1 MTSACVIVIGH
12 VDHGKTALVRALT
25 GMETDRLAE
34 EKARGLSIALG
45 FAHCEMAGGT
55 LDLIDAPGHEDFIR
69 TMVSGAS
76 GAQGAM
82 LVVSAVEG
90 VAAQTREHV
99 QIARLLQVP
108 VAVVAVTKVDLIP
121 EATLPARLVEIADA
135 LAAQGVTGA
144 ELVPCSATTAGGTD
158 HLRQVLARR
167 FNALPARAAPMGAF
181 LPVDRS
187 FTLAGRGTVVT
198 GTLLGGALAV
208 GEALTVQPSGAATV
222 VRGLQA
228 RGAARERVAAGERV
242 AVNLRGI
249 ALEDIARGDV
259 ICTGGQGATLCMDVW
274 LTVSD
279 TAPRPVKHMQDLR
292 VLWGT
297 AHEVATLRLMGGGQI
312 APGGAGLGQ
321 LRFKRP
327 VVGFAGQAAVLRQ
340 LSPAATLAGAVILD
354 PQATAVG
361 AGDRRRL
368 AVMQAA
374 QQQDGTALAAA
385 LCAQGR
391 GVALWSDLVRL
402 ARCDATAALP
412 TGVVRLSPEHIA
424 LADDLAAVQ
433 TAVVA
438 ALQRFH
444 ADYPI
449 KQGAALSMLQRVT
462 PLRGLEP
469 FAQAELHRRGEVVLR
484 DGLVS
489 LARHDP
495 FAALAPQQLARLTE
509 IEERMR
515 AGGTSPPDVRQF
527 DAPDD
532 ADLIALM
539 VAQGR
544 LVSLANI
551 ALKQQVVFHAAT
563 IGQAQRSLA
572 ASFPPPTAFTTSA
585 ARTALGT
592 SRKFIVPLL
601 EHLDALGMTLRDGD
615 TRQIAPQTR

>member
-12 VDHGKTALVRALT
+12 VDHGKTALVRGLT

-121 EATLPARLVEIADA
+121 VATLPARLVEIADT
-135 LAAQGVTGA
+135 LTAQGVTEA

>member
-99 QIARLLQVP
+99 QIARLLQLP

-121 EATLPARLVEIADA
+121 AATLPARLAEIADA

-181 LPVDRS
+181 LPVDRA
-187 FTLAGRGTVVT
+187 FTLSGRGTVVT

-208 GEALTVQPSGAATV
+208 GAALTVQPSGAATV

-228 RGAARERVAAGERV
+228 RGAARERVTAGERV

-274 LTVSD
+274 LAVSD

-312 APGGAGLGQ
+312 APGARGWGSCASNAPWWGSRG
-321 LRFKRP
+321 
-327 VVGFAGQAAVLRQ
+327 
-340 LSPAATLAGAVILD
+340 
-354 PQATAVG
+354 
-361 AGDRRRL
+361 RRRCC
-368 AVMQAA
+368 V
-374 QQQDGTALAAA
+374 
-385 LCAQGR
+385 
-391 GVALWSDLVRL
+391 S
-402 ARCDATAALP
+402 
-412 TGVVRLSPEHIA
+412 
-424 LADDLAAVQ
+424 
-433 TAVVA
+433 
-438 ALQRFH
+438 F
-444 ADYPI
+444 
-449 KQGAALSMLQRVT
+449 
-462 PLRGLEP
+462 PLR
-469 FAQAELHRRGEVVLR
+469 RRWR
-484 DGLVS
+484 
-489 LARHDP
+489 
-495 FAALAPQQLARLTE
+495 
-509 IEERMR
+509 
-515 AGGTSPPDVRQF
+515 VR
-527 DAPDD
+527 
-532 ADLIALM
+532 
-539 VAQGR
+539 
-544 LVSLANI
+544 
-551 ALKQQVVFHAAT
+551 
-563 IGQAQRSLA
+563 
-572 ASFPPPTAFTTSA
+572 
-585 ARTALGT
+585 
-592 SRKFIVPLL
+592 
-601 EHLDALGMTLRDGD
+601 
-615 TRQIAPQTR
+615 

>member
-135 LAAQGVTGA
+135 LAAQGVTVA

-181 LPVDRS
+181 LPVDRA

-208 GEALTVQPSGAATV
+208 GAALTVQPSGAATV

-374 QQQDGTALAAA
+374 QQQDCTALAAA

-592 SRKFIVPLL
+592 TRKFIVPLL
-601 EHLDALGMTLRDGD
+601 EHLDALGMTLRIGD
-615 TRQIAPQTR
+615 TRQIAPQAH

>member
-99 QIARLLQVP
+99 QIARLLQLP

-121 EATLPARLVEIADA
+121 AATLPARLAEIADA

-181 LPVDRS
+181 LPVDRA
-187 FTLAGRGTVVT
+187 FTLSGRGTVVT

-208 GEALTVQPSGAATV
+208 GAALTVQPSGAATV

-228 RGAARERVAAGERV
+228 RGAARERVTAGERV

-274 LTVSD
+274 LAVSD

-438 ALQRFH
+438 TLQRFH
-444 ADYPI
+444 TDHPI

-462 PLRGLEP
+462 PLRGLVP
-469 FAQAELHRRGEVVLR
+469 FAQAELVRGGEVVVR

-495 FAALAPQQLARLTE
+495 FPALAPQQLARLTE

-532 ADLIALM
+532 ADLIALL

-592 SRKFIVPLL
+592 TRKFIVPLL

-615 TRQIAPQTR
+615 TRQIAPQAH

>member
-121 EATLPARLVEIADA
+121 EATLPARLAEIADT

-167 FNALPARAAPMGAF
+167 YTALPARAAPMGAF
-181 LPVDRS
+181 LPVDRA

-412 TGVVRLSPEHIA
+412 TGVVRLAPEHIA

-592 SRKFIVPLL
+592 TRKFIVPLL
-601 EHLDALGMTLRDGD
+601 EHLDALGMTLRIGD
-615 TRQIAPQTR
+615 TRQIAPQAH

>member
-55 LDLIDAPGHEDFIR
+55 LDLIDAPGHEDFMR

-76 GAQGAM
+76 GAQGAL
-82 LVVSAVEG
+82 LVVSAVDG

-108 VAVVAVTKVDLIP
+108 VAVVAVSKADLLP
-121 EATLPARLVEIADA
+121 EAALPARLAEIEDT

-144 ELVPCSATTAGGTD
+144 DVVPCSATTAGGTD

-167 FNALPARAAPMGAF
+167 FIALPTRAAPTGAF
-181 LPVDRS
+181 LPVDRA

-222 VRGLQA
+222 VRGLQS
-228 RGAARERVAAGERV
+228 RGAARAMVEAGERV

-259 ICTGGQGATLCMDVW
+259 ISAGGQAATLCMDVS

-279 TAPRPVKHMQDLR
+279 TAPRPVKHMQELR

-312 APGGAGLGQ
+312 APGCAGLGQ
-321 LRFKRP
+321 VRFTRP

-412 TGVVRLSPEHIA
+412 TGVMRLSPEHIA
-424 LADDLAAVQ
+424 LADDLNAVQAAV
-433 TAVVA
+433 AEV
-438 ALQRFH
+438 LQRFH
-444 ADYPI
+444 TDHPI
-449 KQGAALSMLQRVT
+449 KQGAAPALLQQVT
-462 PLRGLEP
+462 PLRGLVP
-469 FAQAELHRRGEVVLR
+469 FAQAALVKAGEVVLC

-495 FAALAPQQLARLTE
+495 FAALAPHQVARLTE
-509 IEERMR
+509 IEESIR
-515 AGGTSPPDVRQF
+515 AGCNTPPDLRQF

-544 LVSLANI
+544 LVPLSNI
-551 ALKQQVVFHAAT
+551 ALKQQVVFHEMT
-563 IGQAQRSLA
+563 IGQAQRTLA
-572 ASFPPPTAFTTSA
+572 AAFPPPMAFTTGE
-585 ARTALGT
+585 ARTALDT

-601 EHLDALGMTLRDGD
+601 EHLDAQGITLRDND
-615 TRQIAPQTR
+615 TRHMVKPAH

>member
-121 EATLPARLVEIADA
+121 EAALPARLVEVADA

-144 ELVPCSATTAGGTD
+144 ELVPCSAPAAGGTD

-181 LPVDRS
+181 LPVDRA

-361 AGDRRRL
+361 AGDRGRL

-424 LADDLAAVQ
+424 LADDLVTVQ

-444 ADYPI
+444 ADHPI

-462 PLRGLEP
+462 PLRGLVP
-469 FAQAELHRRGEVVLR
+469 FAQAELFRGGEVVLR

-572 ASFPPPTAFTTSA
+572 ANFPPPTAFTTSA

-592 SRKFIVPLL
+592 TRKFIVPLL

-615 TRQIAPQTR
+615 TRQIAPQTH

>member
-99 QIARLLQVP
+99 QIARLLQLP

-121 EATLPARLVEIADA
+121 AATLPARLAEIADA

-181 LPVDRS
+181 LPVDRA
-187 FTLAGRGTVVT
+187 FTLSGRGTVVT

-208 GEALTVQPSGAATV
+208 GAALTVQPSGAATV

-228 RGAARERVAAGERV
+228 RGAARERVTAGERV

-274 LTVSD
+274 LAVSD

-374 QQQDGTALAAA
+374 QQQDCTALAAA

-438 ALQRFH
+438 TLQRFH
-444 ADYPI
+444 TDHPI

-462 PLRGLEP
+462 PLRGLVP
-469 FAQAELHRRGEVVLR
+469 FAQAELVRGGEVVVR

-495 FAALAPQQLARLTE
+495 FPALAPQQLARLTE

-532 ADLIALM
+532 ADLIALL

-592 SRKFIVPLL
+592 TRKFIVPLL

-615 TRQIAPQTR
+615 TRQIAPQAH

>member
-12 VDHGKTALVRALT
+12 VDHGKTAVVRALT

-121 EATLPARLVEIADA
+121 EAALPARLVEIADA

-167 FNALPARAAPMGAF
+167 FNALPPRAAPMGAF
-181 LPVDRS
+181 LPVDRA

-259 ICTGGQGATLCMDVW
+259 ICTGGQRATLCMDVW

-279 TAPRPVKHMQDLR
+279 TAPRPVKHMQELR

-312 APGGAGLGQ
+312 APGCAGLGQ
-321 LRFKRP
+321 VRFTRP

-412 TGVVRLSPEHIA
+412 TGVVRLSPDHIA
-424 LADDLAAVQ
+424 LADDLATVQ
-433 TAVVA
+433 AAVVA

-444 ADYPI
+444 TDHPI
-449 KQGAALSMLQRVT
+449 KQGAALSMLQQVT
-462 PLRGLEP
+462 PLRGLVP
-469 FAQAELHRRGEVVLR
+469 FAQAELHRGGEVVLR

-495 FAALAPQQLARLTE
+495 FPALAPQQLARLTE

-515 AGGTSPPDVRQF
+515 AGGTTPPDVRQF

-572 ASFPPPTAFTTSA
+572 ANFPPPTAFTTSE

-615 TRQIAPQTR
+615 TRQIAPQTH

>member
-99 QIARLLQVP
+99 EIARLLQVP

-135 LAAQGVTGA
+135 LAVQGVTGA

-158 HLRQVLARR
+158 HLRQVLAQR

-181 LPVDRS
+181 LSVDRA
-187 FTLAGRGTVVT
+187 FTLSGRGTVVT

-208 GEALTVQPSGAATV
+208 GAALTVQPSGAATV

-242 AVNLRGI
+242 AMNLRGI

-340 LSPAATLAGAVILD
+340 LSPAATLAGAVILE

-374 QQQDGTALAAA
+374 HQQDGTALAAA

-444 ADYPI
+444 ADHPI
-449 KQGAALSMLQRVT
+449 KQGAALSMLQQVT
-462 PLRGLEP
+462 PLRGLVP

-489 LARHDP
+489 LARHNP

-509 IEERMR
+509 IEERMH

-527 DAPDD
+527 DAPED

-572 ASFPPPTAFTTSA
+572 AIFPPPTAFTTSE
-585 ARTALGT
+585 ARTALDT

-601 EHLDALGMTLRDGD
+601 EHLDALGMALRDGD
-615 TRQIAPQTR
+615 TRQIAPQAH

>member
-90 VAAQTREHV
+90 IAAQTREHV

-121 EATLPARLVEIADA
+121 DAALPARLVEIADA

-167 FNALPARAAPMGAF
+167 YTALPARAAPMGAF
-181 LPVDRS
+181 LPVDRA

-208 GEALTVQPSGAATV
+208 GEVLTVQPSGAATV

-259 ICTGGQGATLCMDVW
+259 ICTGGQGATHCMDVW

-279 TAPRPVKHMQDLR
+279 TTPRPVKHMQDLR

-444 ADYPI
+444 ADHPI

-462 PLRGLEP
+462 PLRGLVP
-469 FAQAELHRRGEVVLR
+469 FAQTELVRGGEVVLR

-489 LARHDP
+489 LAGHDP
-495 FAALAPQQLARLTE
+495 FAALAPQQIARLTE

-515 AGGTSPPDVRQF
+515 TGGTSPPDVRQF

-563 IGQAQRSLA
+563 IGQARRSLA
-572 ASFPPPTAFTTSA
+572 ANFPPPVAFTTSE

-592 SRKFIVPLL
+592 TRKFIVPLL

-615 TRQIAPQTR
+615 TRQIAPQTH

>member
-1 MTSACVIVIGH
+1 
-12 VDHGKTALVRALT
+12 
-25 GMETDRLAE
+25 
-34 EKARGLSIALG
+34 
-45 FAHCEMAGGT
+45 
-55 LDLIDAPGHEDFIR
+55 
-69 TMVSGAS
+69 
-76 GAQGAM
+76 
-82 LVVSAVEG
+82 
-90 VAAQTREHV
+90 
-99 QIARLLQVP
+99 
-108 VAVVAVTKVDLIP
+108 
-121 EATLPARLVEIADA
+121 
-135 LAAQGVTGA
+135 
-144 ELVPCSATTAGGTD
+144 
-158 HLRQVLARR
+158 
-167 FNALPARAAPMGAF
+167 
-181 LPVDRS
+181 
-187 FTLAGRGTVVT
+187 
-198 GTLLGGALAV
+198 
-208 GEALTVQPSGAATV
+208 VQPSGAATV

-361 AGDRRRL
+361 AGDRGRL

-424 LADDLAAVQ
+424 LADDLVTVQ

-444 ADYPI
+444 ADHPI
-449 KQGAALSMLQRVT
+449 KQGAALSMLQQVT
-462 PLRGLEP
+462 PLRGLVP
-469 FAQAELHRRGEVVLR
+469 FAQAELHRGGEVVLR

-563 IGQAQRSLA
+563 ISQAQRSLA
-572 ASFPPPTAFTTSA
+572 ANFPPPTAFTTSA

-592 SRKFIVPLL
+592 TRKFIVPLL

-615 TRQIAPQTR
+615 TRQIAPQAH

>member
-90 VAAQTREHV
+90 IAAQTREHV

-121 EATLPARLVEIADA
+121 EAALPARLVEIADA

-144 ELVPCSATTAGGTD
+144 ELVPCSAPAAGGTD

-181 LPVDRS
+181 LPVDRA

-208 GEALTVQPSGAATV
+208 GAALTVQPSGAATV

-361 AGDRRRL
+361 AGDRGRL

-374 QQQDGTALAAA
+374 QQQDCTALAAA

-412 TGVVRLSPEHIA
+412 TGVVRLAPEHIA

-572 ASFPPPTAFTTSA
+572 ANFPPPTAFTTSA

-592 SRKFIVPLL
+592 TRKFIVPLL

-615 TRQIAPQTR
+615 TRQIAPQAH

>member
-90 VAAQTREHV
+90 VAAQPREHV

-167 FNALPARAAPMGAF
+167 YTALPARAAPMGAF
-181 LPVDRS
+181 LPVDRA

-374 QQQDGTALAAA
+374 QQQDCTALAAA

-412 TGVVRLSPEHIA
+412 TGVVRLAPEHIA

-592 SRKFIVPLL
+592 TRKFIVPLL
-601 EHLDALGMTLRDGD
+601 EHLDALGMTLRIGD
-615 TRQIAPQTR
+615 TRQIAPQAH

>member
-90 VAAQTREHV
+90 VAAQTREHL

-121 EATLPARLVEIADA
+121 EAALPARLAEIADT

-144 ELVPCSATTAGGTD
+144 ELVPCSAPAAGGTD

-181 LPVDRS
+181 LPMDRA

-228 RGAARERVAAGERV
+228 RGAARERVTAGERV

-249 ALEDIARGDV
+249 ALEDITRGDV

-327 VVGFAGQAAVLRQ
+327 VVAFAGQAAVLRQ

-424 LADDLAAVQ
+424 LADDLATVQ

-438 ALQRFH
+438 TLQRFH
-444 ADYPI
+444 TDHPI

-462 PLRGLEP
+462 PLRGLVP
-469 FAQAELHRRGEVVLR
+469 FAQAELVRGGEVVLR

-509 IEERMR
+509 IEESMR

-527 DAPDD
+527 DAPED

-572 ASFPPPTAFTTSA
+572 AIFPLPTAFTTSE

-615 TRQIAPQTR
+615 TRQIAPQAH

>member
-12 VDHGKTALVRALT
+12 VDHGKTALVRGLT
-25 GMETDRLAE
+25 GIKTDRLAE

-121 EATLPARLVEIADA
+121 VATLPARLVEIADT
-135 LAAQGVTGA
+135 LTAQGVTEA

-181 LPVDRS
+181 LPVDRA

-374 QQQDGTALAAA
+374 QQQDCTALAAA

>member
-12 VDHGKTALVRALT
+12 VDHGKTAVVRALT

-90 VAAQTREHV
+90 IAAQTREHV

-121 EATLPARLVEIADA
+121 VATLPARLVEIEDA
-135 LAAQGVTGA
+135 LAAQGVTVA

-167 FNALPARAAPMGAF
+167 FNALPPRAAPMGAF
-181 LPVDRS
+181 LPVDRA

-228 RGAARERVAAGERV
+228 RGAARERVTAGERV

-274 LTVSD
+274 LTVAD

-412 TGVVRLSPEHIA
+412 TGVVRLAPEHIA

-444 ADYPI
+444 ADHPI
-449 KQGAALSMLQRVT
+449 KQGAALSMLQQVT
-462 PLRGLEP
+462 PLRGLVP
-469 FAQAELHRRGEVVLR
+469 FAQAELHRGGEVVLR

-592 SRKFIVPLL
+592 TRKFIVPLL
-601 EHLDALGMTLRDGD
+601 EHLDALGMTLRIGD
-615 TRQIAPQTR
+615 TRQIAPQAH

>member
-12 VDHGKTALVRALT
+12 VDHGKTALVRGLT
-25 GMETDRLAE
+25 GIKTDRLAE

-167 FNALPARAAPMGAF
+167 YTALPARAAPMGAF
-181 LPVDRS
+181 LPVDRA

-412 TGVVRLSPEHIA
+412 TGVVRLAPEHIA

>member
-121 EATLPARLVEIADA
+121 AATLPARLAEIADA

-181 LPVDRS
+181 LPVDRA
-187 FTLAGRGTVVT
+187 FTLSGRGTVVT

-208 GEALTVQPSGAATV
+208 GAALTVQPSGAATV

-228 RGAARERVAAGERV
+228 RGAARERVTAGERV

-274 LTVSD
+274 LAVSD

-374 QQQDGTALAAA
+374 QQQDCTALAAA

-438 ALQRFH
+438 TLQRFH
-444 ADYPI
+444 TDHPI

-462 PLRGLEP
+462 PLRGLVP
-469 FAQAELHRRGEVVLR
+469 FAQAELVRGGEVVVR

-495 FAALAPQQLARLTE
+495 FPALAPQQLARLTE

-532 ADLIALM
+532 ADLIALL

-592 SRKFIVPLL
+592 TRKFIVPLL

-615 TRQIAPQTR
+615 TRQIAPQAH

>member
-167 FNALPARAAPMGAF
+167 YTALPARAAPMGAF

-412 TGVVRLSPEHIA
+412 TGVVRLAPEHIA

-592 SRKFIVPLL
+592 TRKFIVPLL
-601 EHLDALGMTLRDGD
+601 EHLDALGMTLRIGD
-615 TRQIAPQTR
+615 TRQIAPQAH

>member
-12 VDHGKTALVRALT
+12 VDHGKTALVRGLT
-25 GMETDRLAE
+25 GIKTDRLAE

-167 FNALPARAAPMGAF
+167 YTALPARAAPMGAF
-181 LPVDRS
+181 LPVDRA

-361 AGDRRRL
+361 AG
-368 AVMQAA
+368 MQAA
-374 QQQDGTALAAA
+374 QQQDCTALAAA

-412 TGVVRLSPEHIA
+412 TGVVRLAPEHIA

-592 SRKFIVPLL
+592 TRKFIVPLL
-601 EHLDALGMTLRDGD
+601 EHLDALGMTLRIGD
-615 TRQIAPQTR
+615 TRQIAPQAH

>member
-90 VAAQTREHV
+90 IAAQTREHV

-121 EATLPARLVEIADA
+121 EAALPARLVEIADA

-144 ELVPCSATTAGGTD
+144 ELVPCSAPAAGGTD

-181 LPVDRS
+181 LPVDRA

-208 GEALTVQPSGAATV
+208 GAALTVQPSGAATV

-374 QQQDGTALAAA
+374 QQQDGAALAAA

-424 LADDLAAVQ
+424 LADDLVTVQ

-444 ADYPI
+444 ADHPI

-462 PLRGLEP
+462 PLRGLVP
-469 FAQAELHRRGEVVLR
+469 FAQAELFRGGEVVLR

-572 ASFPPPTAFTTSA
+572 ANFPPPTAFTTSA

-592 SRKFIVPLL
+592 TRKFIVPLL

-615 TRQIAPQTR
+615 TRQIAPQAH

>member
-12 VDHGKTALVRALT
+12 VDHGKTALVRGLT
-25 GMETDRLAE
+25 GIKTDRLAE

-167 FNALPARAAPMGAF
+167 YTALPARAAPMGAF
-181 LPVDRS
+181 LPVDRA

-592 SRKFIVPLL
+592 TRKFIVPLL
-601 EHLDALGMTLRDGD
+601 EHLDALGMTLRIGD
-615 TRQIAPQTR
+615 TRQIAPQAH

>member
-90 VAAQTREHV
+90 VAAQTREHL

-121 EATLPARLVEIADA
+121 EAALPARLAEIADT

-144 ELVPCSATTAGGTD
+144 ELVPCSAPAAGGTD

-181 LPVDRS
+181 LPVDRA

-228 RGAARERVAAGERV
+228 RGAARERVTAGERV

-249 ALEDIARGDV
+249 ALEDITRGDV

-327 VVGFAGQAAVLRQ
+327 VVAFAGQAAVLRQ

-424 LADDLAAVQ
+424 LADDLATVQ

-438 ALQRFH
+438 TLQRFH
-444 ADYPI
+444 TDHPI

-462 PLRGLEP
+462 PLRGLVP
-469 FAQAELHRRGEVVLR
+469 FAQAELVRGGEVVLR

-509 IEERMR
+509 IEESMR

-527 DAPDD
+527 DAPED

-572 ASFPPPTAFTTSA
+572 AIFPLPTAFTTSE

-615 TRQIAPQTR
+615 TRQIAPQAH

>member
-82 LVVSAVEG
+82 LVVSALEG

-135 LAAQGVTGA
+135 LAAQGVTVA
-144 ELVPCSATTAGGTD
+144 ELAPCSATTAGGTD

-167 FNALPARAAPMGAF
+167 FNALTARAAPMGAF
-181 LPVDRS
+181 LPVDRA

-228 RGAARERVAAGERV
+228 RGAAQERVTAGERV

-259 ICTGGQGATLCMDVW
+259 ICTGGQGATLCMDVC
-274 LTVSD
+274 LTVAD

-312 APGGAGLGQ
+312 APGDAGLGQ

-412 TGVVRLSPEHIA
+412 TGVVRLAPEHIA
-424 LADDLAAVQ
+424 LADDLATVQ

-444 ADYPI
+444 ADHPI
-449 KQGAALSMLQRVT
+449 KQGAALSMLQQVT
-462 PLRGLEP
+462 PLRGLVP
-469 FAQAELHRRGEVVLR
+469 FAQAELHRGGEVVLR

-592 SRKFIVPLL
+592 TRKFIVPLL
-601 EHLDALGMTLRDGD
+601 EHLDALGMTLRIGD
-615 TRQIAPQTR
+615 TRQIAPQAH

>member
-121 EATLPARLVEIADA
+121 EATLPARLAEIADT

-144 ELVPCSATTAGGTD
+144 ELVPCSAPAAGGTD

-181 LPVDRS
+181 LPVDRA

-208 GEALTVQPSGAATV
+208 GAALTVQPSGAATV

-228 RGAARERVAAGERV
+228 RGAARERVTAGERV

-327 VVGFAGQAAVLRQ
+327 VVAFAGQAAVLRQ

-424 LADDLAAVQ
+424 LADDLATVQ

-438 ALQRFH
+438 TLQRFH
-444 ADYPI
+444 TDHPI

-462 PLRGLEP
+462 PLRGLVP
-469 FAQAELHRRGEVVLR
+469 FAQAELVRGGEVVLR

-509 IEERMR
+509 IEESMR

-527 DAPDD
+527 DAPED

-572 ASFPPPTAFTTSA
+572 AIFPLPTAFTTSE

-615 TRQIAPQTR
+615 TRQIAPQTH

>member
-90 VAAQTREHV
+90 IAAQTREHV

-121 EATLPARLVEIADA
+121 EAALPARLVEIADA

-144 ELVPCSATTAGGTD
+144 ELVPCSAPAAGGTD

-181 LPVDRS
+181 LPVDRA

-208 GEALTVQPSGAATV
+208 GAALTVQPSGAATV

-424 LADDLAAVQ
+424 LADDLVTVQ

-444 ADYPI
+444 ADHPI

-462 PLRGLEP
+462 PLRGLVP
-469 FAQAELHRRGEVVLR
+469 FAQAELFRGGEVVLR

-592 SRKFIVPLL
+592 TRKFIVPLL

-615 TRQIAPQTR
+615 TRQIAPQAH

>member
-90 VAAQTREHV
+90 IAAQTREHV

-121 EATLPARLVEIADA
+121 EATLPARLAEIADT

-181 LPVDRS
+181 LPVDRA

-208 GEALTVQPSGAATV
+208 GAALTVQPSGAATV

-279 TAPRPVKHMQDLR
+279 MAPRPVKHMQDLR

-361 AGDRRRL
+361 AGDRGRL

-374 QQQDGTALAAA
+374 QQQDGTALASA

-391 GVALWSDLVRL
+391 GVALWPDFVRL

-424 LADDLAAVQ
+424 LADDLATVQ

-444 ADYPI
+444 ADHPI

-462 PLRGLEP
+462 PLRGLVP
-469 FAQAELHRRGEVVLR
+469 FAQAELHRGGEVVLR

-489 LARHDP
+489 LAGHDP

-515 AGGTSPPDVRQF
+515 TGGTSPPDVRQF

-563 IGQAQRSLA
+563 IAQAQRSLA
-572 ASFPPPTAFTTSA
+572 ANFPPPTAFTTSE

-601 EHLDALGMTLRDGD
+601 EHLDALGITLRIGD
-615 TRQIAPQTR
+615 TRQIAPQAH

>member
-90 VAAQTREHV
+90 IAAQTREHV

-121 EATLPARLVEIADA
+121 EAALPARLVEIADA

-144 ELVPCSATTAGGTD
+144 ELVPCSAPAAGGTD

-181 LPVDRS
+181 LPVDRA

-208 GEALTVQPSGAATV
+208 GAALTVQPSGAATV

-312 APGGAGLGQ
+312 APGDAGLGQ

-424 LADDLAAVQ
+424 LADDLVTVQ

-444 ADYPI
+444 ADHPI

-462 PLRGLEP
+462 PLRGLVP
-469 FAQAELHRRGEVVLR
+469 FAQAELFRGGEVVLR

-572 ASFPPPTAFTTSA
+572 ANFPPPTAFTTSA

-592 SRKFIVPLL
+592 TRKFIVPLL

-615 TRQIAPQTR
+615 TRQIAPQAH

>member
-374 QQQDGTALAAA
+374 QQQDCTALAAA

-592 SRKFIVPLL
+592 TRKFIVPLL
-601 EHLDALGMTLRDGD
+601 EHLDALGMTLRIGD
-615 TRQIAPQTR
+615 TRQIAPQAH

>member
-121 EATLPARLVEIADA
+121 EATLPARLAEIADT

-167 FNALPARAAPMGAF
+167 YTALPARAAPMGAF
-181 LPVDRS
+181 LPVDRA

-412 TGVVRLSPEHIA
+412 TGVVRLSPDHIA

-462 PLRGLEP
+462 PLRGLVP
-469 FAQAELHRRGEVVLR
+469 FAQTELVRGGEVVLR

-592 SRKFIVPLL
+592 TRKFIVPLL
-601 EHLDALGMTLRDGD
+601 EHLDALGMTLRIGD
-615 TRQIAPQTR
+615 TRQIAPQAH

>member
-12 VDHGKTALVRALT
+12 VDHGKTALVRSLT

-90 VAAQTREHV
+90 IAAQTREHV

-121 EATLPARLVEIADA
+121 VATLPARLVEIEDA
-135 LAAQGVTGA
+135 LAAQGVTVA

-181 LPVDRS
+181 LPVDRA

-208 GEALTVQPSGAATV
+208 GAALTVQPSGAATV

-279 TAPRPVKHMQDLR
+279 MAPRPVKHMQDLR

-374 QQQDGTALAAA
+374 QQQDGAALAAA

-438 ALQRFH
+438 ALRRFH
-444 ADYPI
+444 ADHPI

-462 PLRGLEP
+462 PLRGLVP
-469 FAQAELHRRGEVVLR
+469 FAQTELVRGGEVVLG
-484 DGLVS
+484 DGLAS

-532 ADLIALM
+532 ADLIALL

-551 ALKQQVVFHAAT
+551 ALKKQVVFHAAT

-592 SRKFIVPLL
+592 TRKFIVPLL

-615 TRQIAPQTR
+615 TRQIAPQTH

>member
-121 EATLPARLVEIADA
+121 VATLPARLVEIADT
-135 LAAQGVTGA
+135 LTAQGVTEA

-412 TGVVRLSPEHIA
+412 TGVVRLAPEHIA

-592 SRKFIVPLL
+592 TRKFIVPLL

>member
-12 VDHGKTALVRALT
+12 VDHGKTALVRSLT

-181 LPVDRS
+181 LPVDRA

-374 QQQDGTALAAA
+374 QQQDCTALAAA

-592 SRKFIVPLL
+592 TRKFIVPLL
-601 EHLDALGMTLRDGD
+601 EHLDALGMTLRIGD
-615 TRQIAPQTR
+615 TRQIAPQAH

>member
-90 VAAQTREHV
+90 IAAQTREHV

-121 EATLPARLVEIADA
+121 EAALPARLVEIADA

-144 ELVPCSATTAGGTD
+144 ELVPCSAPAAGGTD

-181 LPVDRS
+181 LPVDRA

-361 AGDRRRL
+361 AGDRGRL

-424 LADDLAAVQ
+424 LADDLVTVQ

-444 ADYPI
+444 TDHAI

-462 PLRGLEP
+462 PLRGLVP
-469 FAQAELHRRGEVVLR
+469 FAQAELFRGGEVVLR

-572 ASFPPPTAFTTSA
+572 ANFPPPTAFTTSA

-592 SRKFIVPLL
+592 TRKFIVPLL

-615 TRQIAPQTR
+615 TRQIAPQAH

>member
-12 VDHGKTALVRALT
+12 VDHGKTALVRGLT
-25 GMETDRLAE
+25 GIKTDRLAE

-167 FNALPARAAPMGAF
+167 YTALPARAAPMGAF
-181 LPVDRS
+181 LPVDRA

-374 QQQDGTALAAA
+374 QQQDCTALAAA

-412 TGVVRLSPEHIA
+412 TGVVRLAPEHIA

>member
-1 MTSACVIVIGH
+1 
-12 VDHGKTALVRALT
+12 
-25 GMETDRLAE
+25 
-34 EKARGLSIALG
+34 
-45 FAHCEMAGGT
+45 
-55 LDLIDAPGHEDFIR
+55 
-69 TMVSGAS
+69 
-76 GAQGAM
+76 
-82 LVVSAVEG
+82 
-90 VAAQTREHV
+90 
-99 QIARLLQVP
+99 
-108 VAVVAVTKVDLIP
+108 
-121 EATLPARLVEIADA
+121 
-135 LAAQGVTGA
+135 
-144 ELVPCSATTAGGTD
+144 
-158 HLRQVLARR
+158 LARR

-181 LPVDRS
+181 LPVDRA

-228 RGAARERVAAGERV
+228 RGAARERAAAGERV

-374 QQQDGTALAAA
+374 QQQDCTALAAA

-412 TGVVRLSPEHIA
+412 TGVVRLAPEHIA

-449 KQGAALSMLQRVT
+449 KQGAALSMLQQVT

-469 FAQAELHRRGEVVLR
+469 FAQAELVRGGEVVLR

-515 AGGTSPPDVRQF
+515 TGGTTPPDVRQF

-532 ADLIALM
+532 GDLIALM

-572 ASFPPPTAFTTSA
+572 ANFPPPTAFTTSA

-601 EHLDALGMTLRDGD
+601 EHLDALGMALRDGD
-615 TRQIAPQTR
+615 TRQIAPQTH